1 MFLDKLQIEIG
12 AYIMINDIKQT
23 IVILYH
29 KNKQLLQYSLQTLL
43 QTIPKGIEIIIV
55 ANNKNLSEINFQ
67 LDYPDIK
74 VIRITQDL
82 LYSEAA
88 NLGVQHASGEIITLC
103 DQDLF
108 YESNWYSELFDV
120 LCSDSKIGAVSPK
133 LINPH
138 NNRIIDFGIA
148 YSEQTIAHPTRGLL
162 LDNPLTLGN
171 YPVSSAC
178 GAILMTYKKI
188 YQEIGGMDITMPYI
202 CCDCD
207 YCIQLKKRNLETWI
221 VGSSVV
227 YHIGS
232 SSNANTKISS
242 YSYLAGDSKAM
253 FFAKDYSDI
262 SQDLSIW
269 MKTMFENYINK
280 QKVLPY
286 YYLFNLST
294 VSDSHW
300 YTDSIRTI
308 FSLSYYDIFSIPVQ
322 LSTSND
328 TLSLYN
334 IMPLSMLNINEPIIY
349 FVNSF
354 ISLFNNYY
362 WWKIR
367 NYKNDIVIDRN
378 GNIIAASDIV
388 HQRC

>member
-1 MFLDKLQIEIG
+1 MDKLQIVKG
-12 AYIMINDIKQT
+12 AHIMKKKIKQS
-23 IVILYH
+23 IVVLYH
-29 KNKQLLQYSLQTLL
+29 KNKQLLRYSLQTLL

-55 ANNKNLSEINFQ
+55 ANNKNISEINFQ
-67 LDYPDIK
+67 FDYPDLK
-74 VIRITQDL
+74 VIRIAQDL

-103 DQDLF
+103 DQDIF

-120 LCSDSKIGAVSPK
+120 LCSNSNIGAVSPK

-171 YPVSSAC
+171 YLVSSAC
-178 GAILMTYKKI
+178 GAILMTYKKL

-221 VGSSVV
+221 VGSSIV

-242 YSYLAGDSKAM
+242 YSYLSGDSKAM
-253 FFAKDYSDI
+253 FFAKDYSYI
-262 SQDLSIW
+262 SHDLSIW
-269 MKTMFENYINK
+269 MNTMFVYYIKK
-280 QKVLPY
+280 QKVQPY
-286 YYLFNLST
+286 YYLFNLSI

-300 YTDSIRTI
+300 YIDSIRKI
-308 FSLSYYDIFSIPVQ
+308 FSIEYYDVFSIPVH
-322 LSTSND
+322 LSISND

-334 IMPLSMLNINEPIIY
+334 NMPMSMLNINEPIIY
-349 FVNSF
+349 FVDSF
-354 ISLFNNYY
+354 VSLFNNYY

-367 NYKNDIVIDRN
+367 NYKNDIVVDRN
-378 GNIIAASDIV
+378 GNIIAAYNIV
-388 HQRC
+388 HQSC